1 MYNAETQG
9 QEIAIIAIN
18 GRFPMARNTDEYWR
32 NLRDGVEAIS
42 TFSEHELL
50 GAGTERA
57 VLDDPH
63 YVKANGMLEDA
74 ELFDASFFGFT
85 PRESEIMDPQH
96 RIFLECAWQAFEEA
110 GYNTEKYDG
119 RIGVFAGV
127 SVSSYLLVNLLSD
140 RELLRSVGGFQTMI
154 GNDKDHLA
162 SRVSY
167 KLNLKGPS
175 IIVQTAC
182 STSLVAVHLACQ
194 TLLNGECDMVLAG
207 GASIK
212 FPQVTGYLYQ
222 EGGIASPDGHC
233 RAFDAKAQGTVSGSG
248 VGIVILKRLADA
260 LADGDTIHAII
271 KGSAINNDGSLK
283 AGYTAPSE
291 SGQAEVIA
299 EALAMAEIN
308 PETITYIETHGS
320 GTLLGDPIELAAL
333 TQAFRA
339 STENKNFCA
348 IGSVKTNIGH
358 LDAAAGVAGLIKTV
372 LSLKHKMIP
381 PSLNFQTPNPK
392 IDFQTSPFYVNSSLA
407 PWPVGNTPRRA
418 GVSSFGM
425 GGTNA
430 HLILEEAPEVRT
442 AGESRPYQLLMLS
455 AQTRSALDQETLN
468 LVEHLKQHPEIAL
481 ADVAYTLQVG
491 RREFDHRRMVLCSGV
506 EQAVAALEIP
516 KAARVY
522 SSTRESG
529 QCAVAFMFPGLG
541 DQYPNMSLGLY
552 KQEQTFREHVD
563 QCALLLKPHL
573 ELDIREVLFPPGQ
586 QPNEPRPEPASPSGR
601 RGLDLR
607 KLLQKT
613 DLPLDESSEKLNQTY
628 LTQPAMFVVEY
639 ALAQLL
645 MKWGIRPTAMIGYS
659 IGEFVAACIAGVF
672 SLEEALLLVAGRA
685 RLIQELGAGAM
696 LAVALS
702 EEKTRPLLG
711 ENLTVAAINSSSLC
725 VVSGPVEDVVSLE
738 QQLTEKGEVSRRIQT
753 SHAFHSKMMK
763 PILDRFLALAKTI
776 ELKPPQIPFVSNVT
790 GKWITA
796 KEATDPGYWGKHLCQ
811 AVRFDEGMTRLLE
824 EPERVLVEMGPGQTL
839 GGLALQH
846 PNLKEGQVVV
856 SALRHRHDEQSDAE
870 YLLGAVG
877 RLWLAGA
884 ELKWDEYYGSERRQR
899 IKLPTYPFERQRY
912 WVPEKKQLSKADGLQ
927 KLGKRPDLADW
938 FYVSSWKQSGR
949 SMKFSP
955 LFCKDQKSKWLVFLN
970 AHGPGQRLAQRLEA
984 NAQTVI
990 RVASGEQFAKVSENS
1005 YTINPQQAGD
1015 YESLIND
1022 LVETGNYPQKIAH
1035 LWSVSEEHGLR
1046 TGFEANE
1053 KNQLYGFYSLLFLSQ
1068 ALGNC
1073 NLEGPIHLA
1082 VVTNNLYDISGAE
1095 SLCPDGAT
1103 VLGPTR
1109 VIAQEYPNITCCN
1122 IDLQLPSG
1130 LSANNRLVEQLLEE
1144 IAAPTSDV
1152 VVAFRGQHRWVQTF
1166 EPVRL
1171 GAVEDGSTALREGG
1185 VYLITGGM
1193 GGIGM
1198 VLARYL
1204 AETARVKLVLI
1215 GRSTFPAREAWEE
1228 WLAIH
1233 DENDEVSRR
1242 IRELQDLEKLG
1253 AELQIASAD
1262 VADEEQMRTVIEAAQ
1277 QRFGQ
1282 INGVIHA
1289 AGVAG
1294 GGLLQLKTP
1303 EMAAGVMAAKVRG
1316 TLVLENLFKG
1326 ENLDVLVL
1334 CSSMSAI
1341 LGGLGEVDY
1350 CAANAFLDAFAH
1362 YHSSRYG
1369 IPTISIN
1376 WDVWQEAGLAVN
1388 TLAPRGLAQQRA
1400 DSIKQGILNSEGAAA
1415 FGRILA
1421 NPLPQIVVSTRDLQT
1436 VIEQH
1441 HSANASLAAEELEQA
1456 YLAKPTHPR
1465 PAVAQEYVVPG
1476 NELEETLV
1484 GIWQEL
1490 LGIDQI
1496 GVNDNFFEL
1505 GGHSLLATL
1514 LLSRLRQVFQVNLPL
1529 RAIFT
1534 ASTVAELAVLLEEL
1548 LLTEIEDLTETEAV
1562 LSTP

>member
-1 MYNAETQG
+1 MHNAETLS
-9 QEIAIIAIN
+9 QEIGIIGIN
-18 GRFPMARNTDEYWR
+18 GRFPMARNIDEYWR

-42 TFSEHELL
+42 TFSEHELE
-50 GAGTERA
+50 GVGIERA
-57 VLDDPH
+57 LLDDPN
-63 YVKANGMLEDA
+63 YVRANGMLEDA
-74 ELFDASFFGFT
+74 DLFDASFFGFT

-119 RIGVFAGV
+119 RIGLFAGV

-194 TLLNGECDMVLAG
+194 MLLNGECDMVLAG

-212 FPQVTGYLYQ
+212 FPQITGYLYQ

-233 RAFDAKAQGTVSGSG
+233 RAFDANAQGTVSGSG
-248 VGIVILKRLADA
+248 VGVVILKRLVDA
-260 LADGDTIHAII
+260 IADGDTIHAII

-299 EALAMAEIN
+299 EALAMAEID

-339 STENKNFCA
+339 STEKKNFCA

-372 LSLKHKMIP
+372 LALKHKMIP
-381 PSLNFQTPNPK
+381 PSLNFQLPNPK

-407 PWPVGNTPRRA
+407 PWPAGNTPRRA

-430 HLILEEAPEVRT
+430 HLILEEAPVVRT

-455 AQTRSALDQETLN
+455 AQTRSALDQQTRN

-491 RREFDHRRMVLCSGV
+491 RREFNHRRLVLCSGV
-506 EQAVAALEIP
+506 EEAVTALETP
-516 KAARVY
+516 RAARVY
-522 SSTRESG
+522 SSIRESG

-552 KQEQTFREHVD
+552 EQEKAFREQVD
-563 QCALLLKPHL
+563 QCALLLKPQL
-573 ELDIREVLFPPGQ
+573 KLDIREVLFPPGQ
-586 QPNEPRPEPASPSGR
+586 PPHEPLAEPASPSGR

-607 KLLQKT
+607 KLLQRVE
-613 DLPLDESSEKLNQTY
+613 PHSDESSKKLNQTY
-628 LTQPAMFVVEY
+628 LTQPAVFVVEY
-639 ALAQLL
+639 SLAQLM

-672 SLEEALLLVAGRA
+672 SLEEALLLIAGRA
-685 RLIQELGAGAM
+685 RLIQELEVGAM

-711 ENLTVAAINSSSLC
+711 ESLTVAAINSSSLC
-725 VVSGPVEDVVSLE
+725 VVSGPVEDVVTLE

-753 SHAFHSKMMK
+753 SHAFHSKMME

-776 ELKPPQIPFVSNVT
+776 KLQPPQIPFVSNVT

-796 KEATDPGYWGKHLCQ
+796 EEATDPAYWGKHLCQ
-811 AVRFDEGMTRLLE
+811 AVRFDEGMTRMLE
-824 EPERVLVEMGPGQTL
+824 EPERVLVEIGPGQTL

-846 PNLKEGQVVV
+846 PNLKQGQVVV
-856 SALRHRHDEQSDAE
+856 SALRHRHDQQSDSE
-870 YLLGAVG
+870 YLLAAVG

-884 ELKWDEYYGSERRQR
+884 EVKWGEYYGNERRQR

-912 WVPEKKQLSKADGLQ
+912 WVPEKKQLSKDGPK

-938 FYVSSWKQSGR
+938 FYVSSWRQSGR
-949 SMKFSP
+949 STKFSP
-955 LFCKDQKSKWLVFLN
+955 LFCKDQKSTWLVFLN
-970 AHGPGQRLAQRLEA
+970 AHGLGLRLAQRLEA

-990 RVASGEQFAKVSENS
+990 RVSTGEQFAMVSENS

-1015 YESLIND
+1015 YEALIND

-1046 TGFEANE
+1046 AGFETNE
-1053 KNQLYGFYSLLFLSQ
+1053 KKQVYGFYSLLFLSQ

-1073 NLEGPIHLA
+1073 NLEEPIHLA

-1109 VIAQEYPNITCCN
+1109 VIAQECPNITCCN

-1152 VVAFRGQHRWVQTF
+1152 VVAYRGQHRWVQTF
-1166 EPVRL
+1166 EPIKL
-1171 GAVEDGSTALREGG
+1171 GAVEDGSTALREDG

-1198 VLARYL
+1198 VLAQYL
-1204 AETARVKLVLI
+1204 AKTARVKLVLT
-1215 GRSTFPAREAWEE
+1215 GRSAFPAREAWEE

-1233 DENDEVSRR
+1233 DEKDEVSRR

-1253 AELQIASAD
+1253 AVLQIASAD
-1262 VADEEQMRTVIEAAQ
+1262 VADEKQMRAVIEEAH

-1303 EMAAGVMAAKVRG
+1303 EMAASVMAAKVRG
-1316 TLVLENLFKG
+1316 TLVLENLFKD
-1326 ENLDVLVL
+1326 ENLDFLVL

-1400 DSIKQGILNSEGAAA
+1400 DSIKQGILNSEGSAA

-1441 HSANASLAAEELEQA
+1441 HTSNASLAAEELEQA

-1562 LSTP
+1562 LSAP